1 MPLRKVTNAE
11 LALLDRLWERGKATI
26 RELTDE
32 LYPGGGTA
40 QYATVQKLL
49 ERLEAKGYVRRDRSR
64 RAHVFRARIGRQEFL
79 TAVFQDLA
87 QKVCGGS
94 VTPLFASLLATARLS
109 REERRSVRLLV
120 DEFFKEERGGKAKKK
135 RKKR

>member
-1 MPLRKVTNAE
+1 MPLRKVTNTE
-11 LALLDRLWERGKATI
+11 LSLLDRLWERGKATI
-26 RELTDE
+26 RELTDA

-64 RAHVFRARIGRQEFL
+64 RAHVFWAKIGRQEFL
-79 TAVFQDLA
+79 GEVFQDLA

-94 VTPLFASLLATARLS
+94 VTPLFSSLLATARLS
-109 REERRSVRLLV
+109 REERRAMRRFVE
-120 DEFFKEERGGKAKKK
+120 EFFKEEKRGAVKKK